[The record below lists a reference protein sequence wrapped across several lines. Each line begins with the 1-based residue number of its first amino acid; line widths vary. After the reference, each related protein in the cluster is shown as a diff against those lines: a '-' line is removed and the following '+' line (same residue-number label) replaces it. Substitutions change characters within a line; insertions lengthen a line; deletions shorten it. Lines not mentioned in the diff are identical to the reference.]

1 MDNKFKNEL
10 YNTILELD
18 YALTN
23 NDANNSNID
32 IGATLE
38 FIIGATECLLEINN
52 NSFAEAFDLEDEYGD
67 NPGVDLVREAYDEL
81 KDLYFDMYMQ

>member
-32 IGATLE
+32 ISTTLE

-81 KDLYFDMYMQ
+81 KDLYFDMYM

>member
-81 KDLYFDMYMQ
+81 KDLYFDMYM

>member
-23 NDANNSNID
+23 NDANNSNIG
-32 IGATLE
+32 INATLE

-67 NPGVDLVREAYDEL
+67 NPGVDLIKEAYDEL
-81 KDLYFDMYMQ
+81 KDLYFDMYM

>member
-23 NDANNSNID
+23 KDAKNSNID
-32 IGATLE
+32 ISATLE
-38 FIIGATECLLEINN
+38 YIIGATEYLLETNN
-52 NSFAEAFDLEDEYGD
+52 NSFAEAFNLEDEYGD

-81 KDLYFDMYMQ
+81 KDLYFNMYM